1 MTISIGYCSAETSA
15 FSRSLRRTCR
25 RGQWGDIVGMI
36 VAVPRLTPSELEALG
51 LYHPGEPDAAQRL
64 ELLEYLV
71 DVVRQTRTHESVLLG
86 AGPRATQAVT
96 LASRALAIYE
106 GRDFVSPD
114 DIRTMALPVL
124 EHRMVLRP
132 EAEVE
137 GVQVAEVI
145 TEIVR
150 QTPVPK

>member
-1 MTISIGYCSAETSA
+1 PQAPVPRLRWPSVGFGARVRAVPTYSPPPRGIRSSWSSEGDAQRLVRSVIRPRAMTISIGYCSAETSA

-71 DVVRQTRTHESVLLG
+71 SLG
-86 AGPRATQAVT
+86 ATGDDLV
-96 LASRALAIYE
+96 ASRDE
-106 GRDFVSPD
+106 
-114 DIRTMALPVL
+114 LPVF
-124 EHRMVLRP
+124 
-132 EAEVE
+132 AS
-137 GVQVAEVI
+137 A
-145 TEIVR
+145 
-150 QTPVPK
+150 